1 MQVDFDYG
9 VDSIEMV
16 IINSMAPMESFT
28 AELGR
33 GQSEFPIKNY
43 IGQQAR
49 QAPAGKRPWQDGSSQ
64 EEEHSL
70 NPETRCQGEKVCCF
84 NWVLPSLCL
93 HVSEKVPRKRSN
105 NFAGDEM
112 IVVLKE
118 EWDSLGQFFKLEQL
132 KRLIVEPTNLF
143 MNLIIFTW
151 SRSDCPSFT
160 HLLIVSGTSLA
171 ICYMHCESINTLAIF
186 WCWRWSHM
194 SNHIFTEGPLLDL
207 ITFRELHWIA
217 VHPLQSNFLHIIAIG
232 VIMLSCALQCCIIR
246 LITHCSDNGSVL

>member
-1 MQVDFDYG
+1 MYIVQCMFPHIILILYLRNQAYDELTRPRPDSNYWRHHNMQVDFDYG

-93 HVSEKVPRKRSN
+93 HVSGKVPRKRSN
-105 NFAGDEM
+105 NFASPEM
-112 IVVLKE
+112 RWL
-118 EWDSLGQFFKLEQL
+118 SLWRRQ
-132 KRLIVEPTNLF
+132 KR
-143 MNLIIFTW
+143 
-151 SRSDCPSFT
+151 RSETPWGSFSNWNDW
-160 HLLIVSGTSLA
+160 LWNQP
-171 ICYMHCESINTLAIF
+171 ICL
-186 WCWRWSHM
+186 
-194 SNHIFTEGPLLDL
+194 
-207 ITFRELHWIA
+207 WIW
-217 VHPLQSNFLHIIAIG
+217 
-232 VIMLSCALQCCIIR
+232 
-246 LITHCSDNGSVL
+246 

>member
-93 HVSEKVPRKRSN
+93 HVSGKVPRKRSN

-112 IVVLKE
+112 IVVVKEAEKE
-118 EWDSLGQFFKLEQL
+118 EWDSLGQFFKL

-143 MNLIIFTW
+143 MNLIIFEVW
-151 SRSDCPSFT
+151 LSFFYT
-160 HLLIVSGTSLA
+160 FVNCIWHQPCHLLYALWVNKYVGYIL
-171 ICYMHCESINTLAIF
+171 MLTL
-186 WCWRWSHM
+186 
-194 SNHIFTEGPLLDL
+194 
-207 ITFRELHWIA
+207 
-217 VHPLQSNFLHIIAIG
+217 V
-232 VIMLSCALQCCIIR
+232 
-246 LITHCSDNGSVL
+246 THE